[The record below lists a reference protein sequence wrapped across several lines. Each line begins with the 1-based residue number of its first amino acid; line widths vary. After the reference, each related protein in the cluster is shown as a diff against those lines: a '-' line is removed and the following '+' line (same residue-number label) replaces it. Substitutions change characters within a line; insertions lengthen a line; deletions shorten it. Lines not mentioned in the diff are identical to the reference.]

1 MDKVVDTLNSLLE
14 TTKDGEAGFRTCA
27 EAVKNNDL
35 KSVFEDAAKRCDEGA
50 AELQEKI
57 RSLGHEPASSGTTA
71 GALHRTWTNMKSKIT
86 GMDEYAILTECERGE
101 EVAKRTYEEA
111 LMEDLPA
118 DVKSLVHRQYEGVK
132 ANWNRVRNLRNEA
145 AHM

>member
-27 EAVKNNDL
+27 EAVKNNEL
-35 KSVFEDAAKRCDEGA
+35 KTVFENAAKRCDEGA
-50 AELQEKI
+50 AELQEMI
-57 RSLGHEPASSGTTA
+57 RSLGQEPASSGTAA
-71 GALHRTWTNMKSKIT
+71 GALHRTWTNIKSKIT

-101 EVAKRTYEEA
+101 DVAKHTYEEA
-111 LMEDLPA
+111 LMEDLPG
-118 DVKSLVHRQYEGVK
+118 DVKALVQRQYEGVK
-132 ANWNRVRNLRNEA
+132 ANWDRVHNLRNAA